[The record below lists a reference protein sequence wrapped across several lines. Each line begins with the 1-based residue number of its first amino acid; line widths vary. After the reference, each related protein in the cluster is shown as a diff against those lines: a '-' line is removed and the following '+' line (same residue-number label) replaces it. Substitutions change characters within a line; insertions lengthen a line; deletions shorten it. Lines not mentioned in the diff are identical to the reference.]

1 MTIFNFSCVFLG
13 NPMFYC
19 ILKKVY
25 MLLINKICINK
36 SENVRLRYC
45 DGRDKYLHP
54 LGNKIYIFDKTACRT
69 INSVSRMIN

>member
-1 MTIFNFSCVFLG
+1 MWGGGSSYKQYMT
-13 NPMFYC
+13 
-19 ILKKVY
+19 KE
-25 MLLINKICINK
+25 K

-54 LGNKIYIFDKTACRT
+54 MGNKIYIFDKTACRT